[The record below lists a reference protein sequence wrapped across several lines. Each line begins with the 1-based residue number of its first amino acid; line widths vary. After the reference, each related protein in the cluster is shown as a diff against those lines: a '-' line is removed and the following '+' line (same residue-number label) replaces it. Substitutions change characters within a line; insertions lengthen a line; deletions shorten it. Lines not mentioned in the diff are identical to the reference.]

1 MVGIGYIVRKFHIPT
16 MAEALPKVQEISPIC
31 SACKYKA
38 TNEEDF
44 LKHSSIHQYN
54 RNFFIECVNC
64 HQRFK
69 RVDNY
74 KRHKEPCLKN
84 LKDDNGTLG
93 PILPERRHFW
103 LCKSVNCNEKLE
115 ISDKPNIKD
124 FEAVTTHLSW
134 HVRVEKKKVICPI
147 VLCGIA
153 YYNSRLIIFRNSP
166 LLTFLF
172 KNLI

>member
-1 MVGIGYIVRKFHIPT
+1 
-16 MAEALPKVQEISPIC
+16 MAQALPKVQEISPIC
-31 SACKYKA
+31 SACNYKA
-38 TNEEDF
+38 SNEEDF
-44 LKHSSIHQYN
+44 IKHSSIHQYN

-64 HQRFK
+64 HQCFK

-115 ISDKPNIKD
+115 ISDEPNIKD

-134 HVRVEKKKVICPI
+134 HVRVEERKVICPI

-153 YYNSRLIIFRNSP
+153 YYNYRLIIFRNSF
-166 LLTFLF
+166 LLTFLSE
-172 KNLI
+172 NLIGNCALN